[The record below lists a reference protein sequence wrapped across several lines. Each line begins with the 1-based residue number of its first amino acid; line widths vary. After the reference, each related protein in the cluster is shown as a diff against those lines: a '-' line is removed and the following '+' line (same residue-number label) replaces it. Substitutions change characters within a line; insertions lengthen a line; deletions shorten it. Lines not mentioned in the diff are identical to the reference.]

1 MIRTMKFKRV
11 LALMVSFMMVLS
23 SAVATF
29 ASGDTSGHWAESDI
43 NYLVS
48 KNYVKGDDNGDIRP
62 DENITRAEF
71 VTVVNR
77 IFGYTQKASS
87 NFADISAS
95 AWYYDQ
101 FLTAKAHGYLSGD
114 ENGNANPDNLITRA
128 EVAVIVS
135 RIMNLSTANQ
145 PSFTDAADFP
155 EWASGAIA
163 ALSEKGLIS
172 GYADGSFGANA
183 LITRAES
190 FVIFARI
197 VREQT
202 DDDNSGANNSGNVVG
217 PGYGGG
223 TGSSGGSSGGGS
235 TVVENNKVT
244 ITRANAETGLN
255 WTSVKN
261 TLKYQISITHEKTGI
276 EHIYYATENKFSVK
290 DIQDEILPALEDL
303 SAKETYIV
311 KVKALRNSP
320 YSDTAYSTPATLTF
334 QFDSIAQVT
343 GVSIE
348 SVNESATEQFYLT
361 WSPVENASGYVVT
374 IKKGETVYY
383 TDTTTNTNID
393 ITQIIAQTGIDAKLV
408 AEIQTLS
415 DAIIDSE
422 VLSTEVTLPD
432 FGGGDGSGADPYLI
446 YNARHFEN
454 IKKDVSKNFVV
465 KRDIVLPDSYA
476 PISNFEGTLKGD
488 VDGDRAIITVNIN
501 MPDAL
506 NVGLFGETGKCTIE
520 NLQVEGK
527 ILAKAYAGGIVGY
540 SGDTT
545 VINCVNNASVTS
557 LNNSGTNSCIGGI
570 IGYVNGNSVIKDC
583 INFGRIEST
592 LGRNTGGIVGYST
605 NSPSLVIENCENN
618 GDIVAHDSNIGGIV
632 GYMNLGLITK
642 CRNNGTVTT
651 DANKANAGG
660 IAGANY
666 DRIEQCYNTGA
677 VTGGQST
684 TGGIAGTHSGGS
696 TIGVWLNNNYNT
708 GTISHAGIVGAAGGN
723 NASKVIKFNYNVGQ
737 TAAGKEAFSTVPSDS
752 VLESNYF
759 LDETEAAN
767 EYATGMTSAKMQV
780 LENFVGFDREI
791 WTIGEVPGYHY
802 PTLKNNPHK
811 APSTVVIPLKAPSN
825 IQVLENK
832 NVITVQ
838 FDGDGRAVKHIVEVV
853 LNGVSTPFET
863 ADASVTSVDITSAL
877 TQKGSYTIRITSIG
891 DGVNYKNS
899 LAAEVTY
906 DMIDPNTVTA
916 PTNVNIAWGGS
927 TGTEDDYVLSFNPG
941 RNAIAHDI
949 SLLKEG
955 SEVPVTIHDVTE
967 TSVSLKDYLIGLEN
981 ANVGTYTVTVTAKK
995 GESTATS
1002 LPIITNSEF
1011 AGSREKDGE
1020 TYQLIGC
1027 LRHLYNVKE
1036 NGSYIQIADI
1046 TDPMT
1051 KPIELFKGKYIGDG
1065 ETQKIVTL
1073 ALEDMTTE
1081 GMADGTGTRAIKGI
1095 GMFREL
1101 QDNVLIENIRTEGS
1115 VKGNIL
1121 NGVGGIAGVS
1131 TTDTAI
1137 TIRNCVNNAAITKAA
1152 KTKAGTEGTG
1162 GIIGN
1167 QYGSAGVG
1175 AKIEN
1180 CVNLG
1185 SISGIN
1191 NIGGIAGYVRALT
1204 VGCVNK
1210 GSVYGQNVG
1219 GITGANYGRILQCYN
1234 LADID
1239 VKGNSTA
1246 GGISGLNS
1254 GGNGKEVEDAFNI
1267 MECYNAGN
1275 ITGKS
1280 LIAGIAAN
1288 YQAGSTNNFYG
1299 IRDCYNIGKIT
1310 ATDSV
1315 AGGIIAQYGRKGRS
1329 GTTLVYNC
1337 YDAQKQTLP
1346 AVAALVSGA
1355 TDELKLKDVYIR
1367 KVEGA
1372 STDGLTGTAKTFNE
1386 LKTLLTDEANF
1397 NSNGVWVKEGSYM
1410 LPQLKDNKHAGGNP
1424 EPDENTPADTDISA
1438 VKPRNVKVSADTS
1451 DVYTVSFDEVE
1462 GANAYDISLLK
1473 DGAES
1478 PVVLSTDTNSGNI
1491 TDTVLGTEL
1500 ANVGKY
1506 TITVTAKNNSY
1517 NSLPSDSVTLDS
1529 RYAGGEGTEAA
1540 PYEIANVR
1548 HFKNI
1553 NENKSAHYLQ
1563 IADFT
1568 IEDGYTPVCPDY
1580 TNRFNGTYRG
1590 KQDLEN
1596 GIKYRTVHFNN
1607 VTAPAE
1613 FFGLFGS
1620 VGETA
1625 VVEFI
1630 GTTGTVNSTANY
1642 VGGIAYQNIGVIQ
1655 NCYSSAN
1662 LTTTASYCGG
1672 IVGDNRGV
1680 IENCYSTGNLSAASY
1695 AAGIA
1700 AITANGNQNVRISKC
1715 YATGDMTVTSNY
1727 ACGIIGGVGMSSG
1740 ASTNL
1745 KVVIEDCYFTGMIN
1759 GGGRSGGII
1768 GLSADCSRQGK
1779 VEVVLQRNFVTNT
1792 GYANK
1797 IYGYGLSGTYK
1808 DEKTF
1813 KANDGENFYLTGGTA
1828 SAYNRGTGLSAEEFK
1843 TLIDR
1848 NFGTAE
1854 SPNILFP
1861 SDTWILKAGFDFPQ
1875 LISNPHVS
1883 E

>member
-155 EWASGAIA
+155 EWAVNAIA

-202 DDDNSGANNSGNVVG
+202 DDDNSGANNSGNIVG

-320 YSDTAYSTPATLTF
+320 YSDTPYSTPATLTF

-343 GVSIE
+343 DVSIE
-348 SVNESATEQFYLT
+348 SANESATEQFYLT

-432 FGGGDGSGADPYLI
+432 FGGGDGSGEAPYLI

-488 VDGDRAIITVNIN
+488 VDGDRAVITVNIN

-527 ILAKAYAGGIVGY
+527 IVAKAYAGGIVGY

-592 LGRNTGGIVGYST
+592 LGRNTAGIVGYAT

-618 GDIVAHDSNIGGIV
+618 GDIVAYDNNTGGIV

-651 DANKANAGG
+651 TKGNVGG

-666 DRIEQCYNTGA
+666 DRLEQCYNTGA
-677 VTGGQST
+677 VTGGQDT
-684 TGGIAGTHSGGS
+684 TGGIAGTHSGG
-696 TIGVWLNNNYNT
+696 TMVGAWLNNNYNT
-708 GTISHAGIVGAAGGN
+708 GTVSHAGIVGAAGGN

-767 EYATGMTSAKMQV
+767 EYATGMTSSKMQV
-780 LENFVGFDREI
+780 LENFIGFDSEI
-791 WTIGEVPGYHY
+791 WTINETEGYPY
-802 PTLKNNPHK
+802 PTLRNNPHK
-811 APSTVVIPLKAPSN
+811 APAVIVVPLQAPSN
-825 IQVLENK
+825 IQVIEK
-832 NVITVQ
+832 GSQITLQ
-838 FDGDGRAVKHIVEVV
+838 FDGDSRAQKHKIEVV
-853 LNGVSTPFET
+853 FGDAISTFET
-863 ADASVTSVDITSAL
+863 ANAEQQSVDISSAL
-877 TQKGSYTIRITSIG
+877 TQQGTYTIQITSLG
-891 DGVNYKNS
+891 DGVNYRDS
-899 LAAEVTY
+899 LSTAIWY
-906 DMIDPNTVTA
+906 DMVDPDIVTA
-916 PTNVNIAWGGS
+916 PTNLEILWGGE
-927 TGTEDDYVLSFNPG
+927 TGTEDKYLFTFTPG
-941 RNAIAHDI
+941 RNAESHDI
-949 SLLKEG
+949 TILKEG
-955 SEVPVTIHDVTE
+955 AEVPVVISDVSDSSVDLTE
-967 TSVSLKDYLIGLEN
+967 YILGPDN
-981 ANVGTYTVTVTAKK
+981 ALVGKYSITVTAKK
-995 GESTATS
+995 GDSTMDS
-1002 LPIITNSEF
+1002 LPISVNSAF
-1011 AGSREKDGE
+1011 AGTQEQDDVI
-1020 TYQLIGC
+1020 YNQIGC
-1027 LRHLYNVKE
+1027 LRHLKNIAADGK
-1036 NGSYIQIADI
+1036 YIVIKDI
-1046 TDPMT
+1046 TDPVT
-1051 KPIELFKGKYIGDG
+1051 EPLAAFSGVLLGDTSDGAQHKKIAINIVSPDTTVNRNDGLFTELRSATVKNIGITGSLESGGNSSTDDNKGGYTGG
-1065 ETQKIVTL
+1065 LAGLAEGTTL
-1073 ALEDMTTE
+1073 VENCFTE
-1081 GMADGTGTRAIKGI
+1081 ATIT
-1095 GMFREL
+1095 
-1101 QDNVLIENIRTEGS
+1101 
-1115 VKGNIL
+1115 KGNIASGYM
-1121 NGVGGIAGVS
+1121 GVGGLLGGTES
-1131 TTDTAI
+1131 DCMM
-1137 TIRNCVNNAAITKAA
+1137 RNCFNTGSITS
-1152 KTKAGTEGTG
+1152 GTDNTG
-1162 GIIGN
+1162 GLIG
-1167 QYGSAGVG
+1167 YGRGIV
-1175 AKIEN
+1175 EN
-1180 CVNLG
+1180 CFNEG
-1185 SISGIN
+1185 SIYGTSTSGSVGGVIGSSYESRVAN
-1191 NIGGIAGYVRALT
+1191 CYNIGEIRCDSSHA
-1204 VGCVNK
+1204 
-1210 GSVYGQNVG
+1210 G
-1219 GITGANYGRILQCYN
+1219 GITGTKATS
-1234 LADID
+1234 
-1239 VKGNSTA
+1239 NSMVSNCFNTGTVYAKISNA
-1246 GGISGLNS
+1246 GGILGREYNS
-1254 GGNGKEVEDAFNI
+1254 KNGKVI
-1267 MECYNAGN
+1267 MENCYNAGAISVETSKN
-1275 ITGKS
+1275 TAAGLVGALGHTAAGRANLLDIKQSYTVTDENMGAVGVLNHKEHELDLKNVYYVSDAAES
-1280 LIAGIAAN
+1280 LDEKLAGVK
-1288 YQAGSTNNFYG
+1288 
-1299 IRDCYNIGKIT
+1299 IGTEAMK
-1310 ATDSV
+1310 
-1315 AGGIIAQYGRKGRS
+1315 
-1329 GTTLVYNC
+1329 
-1337 YDAQKQTLP
+1337 
-1346 AVAALVSGA
+1346 AALP
-1355 TDELKLKDVYIR
+1355 
-1367 KVEGA
+1367 EGFD
-1372 STDGLTGTAKTFNE
+1372 SSVWRYL
-1386 LKTLLTDEANF
+1386 
-1397 NSNGVWVKEGSYM
+1397 SNYEY
-1410 LPQLKDNKHAGGNP
+1410 PQLQSLKHVPAQGDGP
-1424 EPDENTPADTDISA
+1424 VEPDLDISSA
-1438 VKPRNVKVSADTS
+1438 TPENVKISANAA
-1451 DVYTVSFDEVE
+1451 DVYTVTFDEVE
-1462 GANAYDISLLK
+1462 GADSYAISIQKEEAEASVTLDAY
-1473 DGAES
+1473 
-1478 PVVLSTDTNSGNI
+1478 TNSLDI
-1491 TDTVLGTEL
+1491 TEAVLGTDF
-1500 ANVGKY
+1500 ADAGKY
-1506 TITVTAKNNSY
+1506 TVTVTAKNNSY
-1517 NSLPSDSVTLDS
+1517 TSLPSNTVGIDS
-1529 RYAGGEGTEAA
+1529 RFGGGDGTELT
-1540 PYEIANVR
+1540 PYEIFNMR

-1553 NENKSAHYLQ
+1553 DLNREANYLQ
-1563 IADFT
+1563 MEDLV

-1580 TNRFNGTYRG
+1580 NNRFNGTYRG
-1590 KQDLEN
+1590 KQDLDN
-1596 GIKYRTVHFNN
+1596 DIKYRTVQFNN
-1607 VTAPAE
+1607 VTAPGQY
-1613 FFGLFGS
+1613 FGLFG
-1620 VGETA
+1620 VIGENGI
-1625 VVEFI
+1625 VEFI
-1630 GTTGTVNSTANY
+1630 GTTGSVNSTANY
-1642 VGGIAYQNIGVIQ
+1642 VGGISYQNYGVIQ
-1655 NCYSSAN
+1655 NCYSSAD

-1672 IVGDNRGV
+1672 ITGDNRGV
-1680 IENCYSTGNLSAASY
+1680 IENCYTTGNISATNY

-1715 YATGDMTVTSNY
+1715 YATGDMTVSSNY

-1797 IYGYGLSGTYK
+1797 IYGYGLNGTYK

-1813 KANDGENFYLTGGTA
+1813 KADNAENFYLTGGTA

-1848 NFGTAE
+1848 NFGTE
-1854 SPNILFP
+1854 EVPKILFP
-1861 SDTWILKAGFDFPQ
+1861 SSTWELKAGFDFPQ